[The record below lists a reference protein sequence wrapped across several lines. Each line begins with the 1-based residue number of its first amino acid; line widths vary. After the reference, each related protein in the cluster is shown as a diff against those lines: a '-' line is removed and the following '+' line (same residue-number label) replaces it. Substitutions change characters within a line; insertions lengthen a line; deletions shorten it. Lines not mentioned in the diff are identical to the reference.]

1 MFSRLLVL
9 TVLVVVPRSSA
20 LAQEY
25 STGIPAEYD
34 LIPNVTYLEQGAWQ
48 GKLDLYARADTLGPH
63 PTLIFFHGGADDR
76 GSKERVLFNILRYLE
91 LGWNVVNVEHR
102 LPGVTLAPAAMQN
115 GWCALRWVVRNADLY
130 GFDVN
135 EIVVSGQSSGGW
147 AALTTAMAP
156 EGFGWEQACPGT
168 ESVKVAAVVNW
179 CGVSDPVD
187 SLQRRRPGVEASFR
201 SLSNPVELA
210 KVISPVHLVRPSG
223 PPVISIHGDADTSAP
238 YTQSVRL
245 HDTLKK
251 VGVTEELITIPR
263 GGHCGFSRAVSQ
275 KAYAA
280 IEGFLQRLGIGPV
293 PTGELVKRTPTLSFI
308 SVDSSVVSRYS
319 GRYRDHNGDVLT
331 FTQNDGHFFV
341 AYASGQGSIEVFPS
355 SEREFFVKSG
365 NASISFVVDNQ
376 GRTNGAITRLANGR
390 YLRLPR
396 IE

>member
-1 MFSRLLVL
+1 MFLRLLVL
-9 TVLVVVPRSSA
+9 TVLVIVPRSSA
-20 LAQEY
+20 LAQDY
-25 STGIPAEYD
+25 STGITAEYD
-34 LIPNVTYLEQGAWQ
+34 LIPNVTYLELGAWQ

-76 GSKERVLFNILRYLE
+76 GSKERVLFNILLYLE

-135 EIVVSGQSSGGW
+135 KIVVSGQSAGGW

-156 EGFGWEQACPGT
+156 KGLGWERACPGT
-168 ESVKVAAVVNW
+168 EDIKVAAIVNW
-179 CGVSDPVD
+179 FGVSDPVD
-187 SLQRRRPGVEASFR
+187 SLERRSPGVEASFR
-201 SLSNPVELA
+201 GLPNPVEVA
-210 KVISPVHLVRPSG
+210 KAISPVHLVRPSG
-223 PPVISIHGDADTSAP
+223 PPVISIHGDVDTSVP
-238 YTQSVRL
+238 YAQSTRL
-245 HDTLKK
+245 HDALKK
-251 VGVTEELITIPR
+251 VGVTEELIRIPR
-263 GGHCGFSRAVSQ
+263 GGHGGFSRADNQ
-275 KAYAA
+275 RGYAA
-280 IEGFLQRLGIGPV
+280 IEEFLRRLGIGPV

-308 SVDSSVVSRYS
+308 SVDSRVVSRYS
-319 GRYRDHNGDVLT
+319 GRYRDHNGDVLA
-331 FTQNDGHFFV
+331 FTQKDGHFFV
-341 AYASGQGSIEVFPS
+341 EYASRQVPIEVFPS

-376 GRTNGAITRLANGR
+376 GRTKGAITNTNGR